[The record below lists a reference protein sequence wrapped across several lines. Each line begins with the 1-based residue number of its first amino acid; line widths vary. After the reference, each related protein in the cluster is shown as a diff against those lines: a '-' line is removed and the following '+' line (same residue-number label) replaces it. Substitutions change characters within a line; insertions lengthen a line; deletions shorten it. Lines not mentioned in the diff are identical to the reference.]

1 MSDARNVPFS
11 IEHDRRDR
19 RMNREVQQNLR
30 DPGLYL
36 NRELAQIEFN
46 FRVLAQAQDPG
57 VPLLERMRYL
67 CISCSNLDEFFE
79 VRVAVLRQQLS
90 LGETRP
96 GADAMATGEVLT
108 RIRERALTLVKAQY
122 DFWNATLLPEL
133 EREGVRFSKRDN
145 WTSKQRAWLQG
156 YFRNEI
162 LPVLSPLGLDPAHP
176 FPRILNKSLNLAV
189 VLKGRDAF
197 GREGHMALVRAPRS
211 LPRIIRMPAEVAESP
226 YDFVF
231 LSSILHEFMDELF
244 PGMQVQ
250 GSYQFR
256 VTRNSELVVDED
268 EENIALAL
276 RDELKGRGYAK
287 GVRLEVADNCPKA
300 IAGMLMQNFE
310 LAEADVYR
318 CEGPV
323 NVSRINAI
331 YDQVDRP
338 DLKFPP
344 FVQRVLPAIAE
355 EVSLFDAIRE
365 RDILLHHPFESFS
378 AVIELVREA
387 SADPDVLAIKQTLY
401 RVGNDSPLVD
411 HLIDAARQGK
421 DVTVVVELR
430 ARFDEEANL
439 RLANRL
445 QEAGVQVVYGVVGY
459 KTHAKMLLIV
469 RREKGALRRYAHLS
483 TGNYHQITSRIY
495 TDFGLMT
502 ANPEIGEDAHLLF
515 LQLSGLGPIIQ
526 LKCLLHSP
534 FTLHK
539 GLMEKIEREIAHA
552 RVGKPARII
561 AKMNALN
568 EESVVEVLY
577 RASQA
582 GVQID
587 LIVRASCTLRPGI
600 PGVSENIRVR
610 SIVGRFLE
618 HSRVYWFQ
626 NDTTPEIYCSSADW
640 MERNLMRRI
649 ETCFPIRDPE
659 LAARVYDESLANYL
673 ADNTQA
679 WQLEPDGS
687 YTRLTPGTDVPHSAQ
702 QTLLAKLTQ

>member
-1 MSDARNVPFS
+1 
-11 IEHDRRDR
+11 
-19 RMNREVQQNLR
+19 MNRDVEQNLK

-36 NRELAQIEFN
+36 NREMAQLEFN
-46 FRVLAQAQDPG
+46 FRVLAQAEDPLM
-57 VPLLERMRYL
+57 PLLERLRYL
-67 CISCSNLDEFFE
+67 CISCTNLDEFFE
-79 VRVAVLRQQLS
+79 VRVAVLRQQLA
-90 LGETRP
+90 LGELRAGP
-96 GADAMATGEVLT
+96 DGMQPGEVLG

-122 DFWNATLLPEL
+122 DFWNSVLLPEL
-133 EREGVRFSKRDN
+133 EREGIRFSKRDN
-145 WTSKQRAWLQG
+145 WTVKQRRWLQG

-211 LPRIIRMPAEVAESP
+211 LPRIIRMPAEVAESA
-226 YDFVF
+226 YDFSF
-231 LSSILHEFMDELF
+231 LSSVLHEFMDELF
-244 PGMQVQ
+244 PGMQVK

-268 EENIALAL
+268 EVENIALAL
-276 RDELKGRGYAK
+276 RDELRGRGFAK
-287 GVRLEVADNCPKA
+287 PVRLEVADNCPKA
-300 IAGMLMQNFE
+300 ISDMLMHNFE
-310 LAEADVYR
+310 MTEPEVYR

-331 YDQVDRP
+331 YDLVERP
-338 DLKFPP
+338 ELKFPT
-344 FVQRVLPAIAE
+344 FVPRVLSAVVDE
-355 EVSLFDAIRE
+355 TSLFDAIRQ

-387 SADPDVLAIKQTLY
+387 SVDPDVLAIKQTLY
-401 RVGNDSPLVD
+401 RVGNNSPLVD
-411 HLIDAARQGK
+411 HLIEAARQGK

-445 QEAGVQVVYGVVGY
+445 QEAGVQVVYGVVGF

-469 RREKGALRRYAHLS
+469 RRERGALHRYVHLS
-483 TGNYHQITSRIY
+483 TGNYHQVTSRLY

-502 ANPEIGEDAHLLF
+502 ANAEIGEDAHLLF
-515 LQLSGLGPIIQ
+515 LQLSGLGPIIK
-526 LKCLLHSP
+526 LKHLLHSP

-539 GLMEKIEREIAHA
+539 GLMDKIEREIGHA
-552 RVGKPARII
+552 QAGKPARII

-568 EESVVEVLY
+568 EQSVVEQLY

-582 GVQID
+582 GVQVD
-587 LIVRASCTLRPGI
+587 LIVRAACTLRPGI
-600 PGVSENIRVR
+600 PGVSDNIRVR

-618 HSRVYWFQ
+618 HSRVYWLQ
-626 NDTTPEIYCSSADW
+626 NDETPEIYCSSADW
-640 MERNLMRRI
+640 MERNLLRRI
-649 ETCFPIRDPE
+649 ETCFPILDE
-659 LAARVYDESLANYL
+659 ALATRVYEESLANYL

-679 WQLEPDGS
+679 WTLQSDGG
-687 YTRLTPGTDVPHSAQ
+687 YTRQLPGNEVPHSAQ
-702 QTLLAKLTQ
+702 QFLLAKYTQ

>member
-1 MSDARNVPFS
+1 
-11 IEHDRRDR
+11 
-19 RMNREVQQNLR
+19 MNREVQQNLK
-30 DPGLYL
+30 DPSLYL
-36 NRELAQIEFN
+36 NRELAQLEFN
-46 FRVLAQAQDPG
+46 FRVLAQAQDAS

-67 CISCSNLDEFFE
+67 CISCTNLDEFFE
-79 VRVAVLRQQLS
+79 VRVAVLREQVNMSEL
-90 LGETRP
+90 RP
-96 GADAMATGEVLT
+96 GPDAMPASEVLT
-108 RIRERALTLVKAQY
+108 LIRERALTLVKAQY
-122 DFWNATLLPEL
+122 EFWNATLLPALEL
-133 EREGVRFSKRDN
+133 EGVRFSKRDS
-145 WTSKQRAWLQG
+145 WTVKQRRWLQG

-211 LPRIIRMPAEVAESP
+211 LPRIIRMPTEVAESP

-231 LSSILHEFMDELF
+231 LSSVLHEFMDELF
-244 PGMQVQ
+244 PGMQVK

-268 EENIALAL
+268 EVQNIALAL
-276 RDELKGRGYAK
+276 RDELKGRGFARP
-287 GVRLEVADNCPKA
+287 VRLEVADNCPKA
-300 IAGMLMQNFE
+300 IADMLTQNFE
-310 LAEADVYR
+310 LSDSEVYR

-323 NVSRINAI
+323 NVSRVNAV

-338 DLKFPP
+338 DLKFPTFAP
-344 FVQRVLPAIAE
+344 RVLPVVIE
-355 EVSLFDAIRE
+355 ESSLFDAIRE
-365 RDILLHHPFESFS
+365 RDILLHHPFESFN

-387 SADPDVLAIKQTLY
+387 SVDPDVLAIKQTLY
-401 RVGNDSPLVD
+401 RVGNNSPLVD
-411 HLIDAARQGK
+411 HLIEAARQGK

-445 QEAGVQVVYGVVGY
+445 QEAGVQVVYGVVGF

-469 RREKGALRRYAHLS
+469 RREQGVLRRYAHLS

-502 ANPEIGEDAHLLF
+502 ANPDIGEDAHLLF
-515 LQLSGLGPIIQ
+515 LQLSGLGPIIK

-539 GLMEKIEREIAHA
+539 GLMEKIEREIANA
-552 RVGKPARII
+552 QAGKPARII

-568 EESVVEVLY
+568 EEHVVEVLY

-587 LIVRASCTLRPGI
+587 LIVRGACALRPGI
-600 PGVSENIRVR
+600 PGVSDNIRVR

-626 NDTTPEIYCSSADW
+626 NDDTPEIYCSSADW
-640 MERNLMRRI
+640 MERNLLRRI
-649 ETCFPIRDPE
+649 ETCFPIRDPK

-679 WQLEPDGS
+679 WQLQSDGS
-687 YTRLTPGTDVPHSAQ
+687 YLRLMPGAEPVHAAQ
-702 QTLLAKLTQ
+702 QTLLALIQ